1 MYLIVILSF
10 LINPLAAH
18 GMQWEHNACAEMQQ
32 MAEYHSQHL
41 SQHHSQHLSQ
51 HHSQHL
57 SQHDSQHQGKHT
69 PEHNLDHDC
78 CEKDQADMVS
88 QQPISTHNC
97 DTCSDCQTQW
107 HSNGCLF
114 SASLFNELIFRQH
127 DYLSISPPSYPTPL
141 QERVIPPIA

>member
-10 LINPLAAH
+10 LINPLAAR
-18 GMQWEHNACAEMQQ
+18 GMQWEHNACAEMHQ
-32 MAEYHSQHL
+32 MAEYHSQH
-41 SQHHSQHLSQ
+41 H
-51 HHSQHL
+51 

-114 SASLFNELIFRQH
+114 SASLFSEPIFRQH